1 MPGLRSS
8 VYALAL
14 FIAAAPGL
22 AGCSRSDH
30 GLPDFSDLVEKNS
43 PSVVNISTVSGE
55 EEVSGL
61 SGQDGGA
68 DDQSPE
74 WFRRFLEEHAPPGRG
89 GAEEGD
95 QPEAPDVP
103 QPEPLGSG
111 FVLWEEG
118 YVLTNYHVVQGARE
132 VIVRLMDRRQF
143 TAKIV
148 GTDRSTD
155 LALLKVDAKGL
166 QAVKIGDTRK
176 LKPGQWVFAI
186 GSPFT
191 FDYSV
196 TAGIVSAKGRNLQS
210 EQYVPFIQTDVAIN
224 PGNSGGPLFNLDGEV
239 VGINSQI
246 YSQSGSFQGV
256 SFSIPIDVA
265 AKVARQLRD
274 TGKVT
279 RGWLGVVVQE
289 VDRSLAQ
296 SFGMERAE
304 GALVSRVMPDSPA
317 EESGIKP
324 GDVILSFNG
333 ETLPSSG
340 SLPPLVGSV
349 DPGQIVALNIIR
361 NGKPIE
367 FKVEIGVL
375 DERDTESDP
384 EVAQGAPPSPRAEPP
399 RDAPLGLV
407 VSSLTEEQRRALR
420 VLSGGVR
427 VEQVVGGPAVAAGI
441 RPGDVVLTLAGQEID
456 SPQRFAEVVGRL
468 TPGTTVPILVS
479 RDGAPSFLPLDVPA
493 TDRESPGGAP
503 APMPGG

>member
-1 MPGLRSS
+1 MPALRTSAF
-8 VYALAL
+8 ALTTL
-14 FIAAAPGL
+14 LLAAGVT
-22 AGCSRSDH
+22 GCSQNNNH
-30 GLPDFSDLVEKNS
+30 GLPDFSDLVEQNS
-43 PSVVNISTVSGE
+43 PSVVNISTVASEQVAAAQPGAAPESGDE
-55 EEVSGL
+55 
-61 SGQDGGA
+61 QN
-68 DDQSPE
+68 PE
-74 WFRRFLEEHAPPGRG
+74 WFRKFLEDHAPPRSD
-89 GAEEGD
+89 APEDADEPEES
-95 QPEAPDVP
+95 EIP
-103 QPEPLGSG
+103 QAEPLGSG

-143 TAKIV
+143 TARIV
-148 GTDRSTD
+148 GTDKSTD

-166 QAVKIGDTRK
+166 KAVKIGDTRK
-176 LKPGQWVFAI
+176 LRPGQWVFAI

-196 TAGIVSAKGRNLQS
+196 TAGIISAKGRNLQS
-210 EQYVPFIQTDVAIN
+210 EQYVPFIQSDVAIN

-289 VDRSLAQ
+289 VDRNLAQ
-296 SFGMERAE
+296 SFGMDKPE

-317 EESGIKP
+317 EVTGIKP

-333 ETLPSSG
+333 EPLPTSG

-349 DPGQIVALNIIR
+349 DPGQIVSLNVVR
-361 NGKPIE
+361 DGKPIE
-367 FKVEIGVL
+367 FKVEIGAL
-375 DERDTESDP
+375 DESETEPDP
-384 EVAQGAPPSPRAEPP
+384 EVVKKKAPPPPRIAEPP
-399 RDAPLGLV
+399 GNAPLGLV
-407 VSSLTEEQRRALR
+407 VSSLTDPQRRALR

-427 VEQVVGGPAVAAGI
+427 VEQVSSGGPAFTAGI
-441 RPGDVVLTLAGQEID
+441 RAGDVVLTIAGQEVD
-456 SPQRFAEVVGRL
+456 SPERFAEVVNRL
-468 TPGTTVPILVS
+468 TPGTTVPMLVS
-479 RDGAPSFLPLDVPA
+479 RDGAPSFFPLDLPGPPPA
-493 TDRESPGGAP
+493 AGAGG
-503 APMPGG
+503 